1 MCLYTYDK
9 KPLIAK
15 DDIVCYKVVEYNPEM
30 DTYNTPLQ
38 KTDVSEY
45 VKNKT
50 IWKDP
55 SEPPVDRKVVG
66 KGIYDR
72 SLYEIGMGYIHAFRE
87 PYGNITYHVY
97 KCIVPKGT
105 EYYLGFSNDICA
117 RAIQF
122 VEEYKPEEEC

>member
-15 DDIVCYKVVEYNPEM
+15 EDIICYKAVEYNPEL
-30 DTYNTPLQ
+30 DTYNTPFQ
-38 KTDVSEY
+38 RTDITEY

-50 IWKDP
+50 IWRDS
-55 SEPPVDRKVVG
+55 SEVQRTVADVDIFG
-66 KGIYDR
+66 K
-72 SLYEIGMGYIHAFRE
+72 SLYETGIGYIHALRG
-87 PYGNITYHVY
+87 PYGRALYHVY
-97 KCIVPKGT
+97 KCIIPKGT
-105 EYYLGFSNDICA
+105 EYYIGLNDDICA